1 MESGSWAKDPEVDCS
16 WHGHY
21 GMVLGEK
28 ERGENGR
35 DGQRETEEER
45 RTGKGGEE
53 RGGKMNIES

>member
-1 MESGSWAKDPEVDCS
+1 
-16 WHGHY
+16 
-21 GMVLGEK
+21 MVLGEK
-28 ERGENGR
+28 ERGESGR